1 MDRADDG
8 GAVSTSRSG
17 IGHGSGFWVVAAA
30 FLTTMAFST
39 LPTPLYALYQQ
50 RDGFS
55 TVTVTVVFAAY
66 AVGVMASLYL
76 AGHVSDGLGR
86 RRVVL
91 AALALELLSAAF
103 FLLWPEVPGLVVA
116 RFVSGL
122 GVGAITATA
131 TAHLAELR
139 GTSHPREHPGGAA
152 LVATAV
158 NMGGLALGP
167 LVAGALAEW
176 GPSPLTTPYAIFV
189 VLLAASA
196 AAVALVP
203 ETVERG
209 AGRYVYRPQR
219 VSLPGDARST
229 FAAAAAGSVGAFAIL
244 GLFTSLAPTFLSG
257 TLHESSRLLAG
268 AVTFAV
274 FAAAAVSQLAL
285 ARLAA
290 RTQLVLGLALM
301 SAGLIGV
308 GIAVPVSSLALF
320 VAGGITAGA
329 GVGPVFRRSVATA
342 GALAAPEFRGEV
354 LAAIFLIA
362 YAGLAL
368 PVLAVGAA
376 LVVVPGTVVLPVF
389 ALVVLVV
396 VLWSGARVL
405 AAEETRSP
413 ERAAAAAAR

>member
-1 MDRADDG
+1 M
-8 GAVSTSRSG
+8 STSRSG
-17 IGHGSGFWVVAAA
+17 IGHGGGFWVVAAA

-91 AALALELLSAAF
+91 AAVALELLSAGI
-103 FLLWPEVPGLVVA
+103 FLLWPEVPGLLAA
-116 RFVSGL
+116 RLVSGL

-139 GTSHPREHPGGAA
+139 GAARPQEHPGRAA
-152 LVATAV
+152 LVSTAV
-158 NMGGLALGP
+158 NTGGLALGP

-176 GPSPLTTPYAIFV
+176 GSSPLTTPYAIFV
-189 VLLAASA
+189 VLLAVSA
-196 AAVALVP
+196 VAVALVP
-203 ETVERG
+203 ETVDRG
-209 AGRYVYRPQR
+209 AERYVYRPQR
-219 VSLPGDARST
+219 VSLPGEARST
-229 FAAAAAGSVGAFAIL
+229 FAAAAAGAAAAFAIF

-257 TLHESSRLLAG
+257 TLHETSRLLAG

-274 FAAAAVSQLAL
+274 FAASAVSQIAL
-285 ARLAA
+285 AGLAA
-290 RTQLVLGLALM
+290 RTQLLLGLALV

-308 GIAVPVSSLALF
+308 GTAVPLSSLALF
-320 VAGGITAGA
+320 VAGGTAAGA
-329 GVGPVFRRSVATA
+329 GGGLVFRRSVATA
-342 GALAAPEFRGEV
+342 SALAAPGSRGEV

-362 YAGLAL
+362 YVGLAL
-368 PVLAVGAA
+368 PALALGAA
-376 LVVVPGTVVLPVF
+376 LTVAPSTLVLPVF
-389 ALVVLVV
+389 ALAVLVV
-396 VLWSGARVL
+396 SLWSGARML
-405 AAEETRSP
+405 TAPPAERTP
-413 ERAAAAAAR
+413 VVTAAAR